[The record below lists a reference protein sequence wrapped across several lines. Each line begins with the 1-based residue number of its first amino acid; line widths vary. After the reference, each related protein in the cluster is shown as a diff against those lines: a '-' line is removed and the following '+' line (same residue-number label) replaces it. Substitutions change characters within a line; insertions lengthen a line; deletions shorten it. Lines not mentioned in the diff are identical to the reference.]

1 MTNQPFA
8 ARLDVT
14 QYPPR
19 DKHRVIFETF
29 DNLAS
34 GRKMEVRND
43 HDPKPLYYQFQAER
57 PDQFKWEYLEE
68 GPEVWRVSIEKA

>member
-1 MTNQPFA
+1 MAIQPFA

-14 QYPPR
+14 QYSPQ

-29 DNLAS
+29 DNLAP
-34 GRKMEVRND
+34 GCKMEVIND
-43 HDPKPLYYQFQAER
+43 HDPKPLNYQFQAER
-57 PDQFKWEYLEE
+57 PDQFKWKYLEE